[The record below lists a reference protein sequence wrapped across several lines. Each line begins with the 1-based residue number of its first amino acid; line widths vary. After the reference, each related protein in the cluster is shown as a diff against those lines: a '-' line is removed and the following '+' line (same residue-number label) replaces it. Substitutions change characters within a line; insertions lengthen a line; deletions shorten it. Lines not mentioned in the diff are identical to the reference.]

1 MAMVSR
7 GFGERGQDL
16 LKASPQSVLF
26 SSHALAR
33 DNLTPVPGLQ
43 LTTSEIP
50 LTSGSPS
57 RPHWCAAEMDSQ
69 WFTTAYQQPLLDDI
83 GAPLAF

>member
-7 GFGERGQDL
+7 GLGERGQDL

-26 SSHALAR
+26 SPRAPAR
-33 DNLTPVPGLQ
+33 DNLTPGLQ
-43 LTTSEIP
+43 LTTSEIA
-50 LTSGSPS
+50 LTSGSLS

-69 WFTTAYQQPLLDDI
+69 WFTTGVQQPLLDDVR
-83 GAPLAF
+83 APLAF

>member
-1 MAMVSR
+1 MAMDSR
-7 GFGERGQDL
+7 GLGERDQDL
-16 LKASPQSVLF
+16 LKASPQSALF
-26 SSHALAR
+26 SPQALAW

-50 LTSGSPS
+50 LTSGSLS

-69 WFTTAYQQPLLDDI
+69 WFTTGYSA
-83 GAPLAF
+83 APPG